1 MISRQ
6 RLAEV
11 RIVLVR
17 TQYPANIG
25 AAARAMSVM
34 GLSRL
39 TLVRPAPVTH
49 PDVARLAR
57 DGQFIVD
64 QAVVTDS
71 LSEALNDC
79 RLAVAFSARMRSDS
93 WPVKGLVDGVREV
106 ADDQLPVALVFG
118 PEASGL
124 TSDELRCCSQQWI
137 IPTPGFRSS
146 INLAQ
151 AVQIV
156 CYEMAA
162 RREDC
167 SSLMRARQEARAT
180 HQAVQVCNGHL
191 RDMIAASRFAIGDPD
206 RILNHLKAVLSRA
219 ELSEN
224 DANILSGLFRHVAA
238 RLKEH

>member
-39 TLVRPAPVTH
+39 TLVRPASVTH
-49 PDVARLAR
+49 PDIARLAR

-71 LSEALNDC
+71 LNEALADC
-79 RLAVAFSARMRSDS
+79 RLAVAFSARMRGNS
-93 WPVKGLVDGVREV
+93 WPVNTLIDGVREV
-106 ADDQLPVALVFG
+106 SDDQLPVALVFG

-124 TSDELRCCSQQWI
+124 TSDELRVCRQQWI
-137 IPTPGFRSS
+137 IPTPGSHSS

-156 CYEMAA
+156 CYELAA
-162 RREDC
+162 RRVK
-167 SSLMRARQEARAT
+167 SLDSATVRREAPAT
-180 HQAVQVCNGHL
+180 QQAVQVCNDHL
-191 RDMIAASRFAIGDPD
+191 REMVAASGFAIGDPD
-206 RILNHLKAVLSRA
+206 RIHNHLKAMLSRA

-238 RLKEH
+238 RLKGQ